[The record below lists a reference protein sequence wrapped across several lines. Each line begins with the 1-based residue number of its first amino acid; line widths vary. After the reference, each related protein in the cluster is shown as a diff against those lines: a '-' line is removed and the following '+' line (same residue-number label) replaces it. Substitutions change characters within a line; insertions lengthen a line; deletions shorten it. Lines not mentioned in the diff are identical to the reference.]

1 MIVKIRTESQ
11 WTYIADVRRV
21 KTEEGQKD
29 GKTTIMQMLVFYKT
43 WDNPYEVV
51 ELQGNPAYLLT
62 DEGKTIE
69 RIN

>member
-11 WTYIADVRRV
+11 WTYIANVHRV
-21 KTEEGQKD
+21 KTDEGTKD
-29 GKTTIMQMLVFYKT
+29 GRTMIDKLTLFYGI
-43 WDNPYEVV
+43 DDPYDVIEVH
-51 ELQGNPAYLLT
+51 GNPVYLLT

>member
-21 KTEEGQKD
+21 KTEEGNKD
-29 GKTTIMQMLVFYKT
+29 GKIMIDKMLIFYKT
-43 WDNPYEVV
+43 NDPYEII
-51 ELQGNPAYLLT
+51 ELQGNPVYLLN
-62 DEGKTIE
+62 DDGKTIE